1 MNILKNDTQQVKCNY
16 TSRNGQHVAQVIDNF
31 LSESDFVTLK
41 SIIIKYLTND
51 LHEKEYTKENRIVY
65 CHSSVGYAFDFTLHW
80 SVGITQ
86 EVFLNTNVLK
96 HIQDS
101 FDTKN
106 KELKIKRIYCSFQSW
121 NHFGNWHCDDNQDGT
136 YTFVTYVDIS
146 PEIFNCRNQEVHSE
160 ILNEVHQNESNKNEG
175 SLLDIL
181 NKTDKGGYFYL
192 KFPGDDEINF
202 FPFNENRG
210 IFFGSKL
217 LHNGDCFRN
226 NEKSMRCVVAF
237 KLFT

>member
-1 MNILKNDTQQVKCNY
+1 MNFLKNDTQQVKCNY

-31 LSESDFVTLK
+31 LSKSDFVTLK
-41 SIIIKYLTND
+41 SIIIKYLNND

-65 CHSSVGYAFDFTLHW
+65 CHSSVGYTFDFTLHW
-80 SVGITQ
+80 SVNITE
-86 EVFLNTNVLK
+86 EVFLNTNILK
-96 HIQDS
+96 RIQES
-101 FDTKN
+101 FDIEQHR
-106 KELKIKRIYCSFQSW
+106 ELKVKRIYCSFQSW
-121 NHFGNWHCDDNQDGT
+121 NHFGNWHCDDSNDGT

-146 PEIFNCRNQEVHSE
+146 PEIFNCRNQDVHFEIISEVKQRATPQE
-160 ILNEVHQNESNKNEG
+160 EGMLERLNR
-175 SLLDIL
+175 
-181 NKTDKGGYFYL
+181 TDKGGYFYL

-202 FPFNENRG
+202 FPFKENRG
-210 IFFGSKL
+210 IFFNSKL